1 MKELL
6 SFEQAPPFHVP
17 LRFLLSAIPF
27 GIAAGVLLIF
37 STDEL
42 GSRWSPSVLA
52 LTHLIT
58 VGLMLQAM
66 CGAILQIT
74 PVAIGA
80 NVPAPALL
88 ASVVHPCLLL
98 GAVLLVAGFLGAGDL
113 FYAFGATGLLLGI
126 VPFALVTLYALWRA
140 PVRNPSRLAMML
152 ALAGLLATA
161 AYGASL
167 ALARGGLPSPAP
179 LANTAAH
186 FRLGWTVWGLA
197 LLCGAS
203 YLVVPMFQL
212 TPQFPARFQRL
223 FIPALALS
231 AVLIVLVP
239 GHPLV
244 DVALA
249 ALAAT
254 FAVTVLLLQTR
265 RRRPRV
271 DSSFRFWQLALFS
284 ILAAIALSLALP
296 WLPHAPQAEVLL
308 GMLVIVG
315 GFDSVICGMMY
326 KIVPFLTWLHLNN
339 AGARPLLMHQVI
351 EEPLIRFHLR
361 LHAAALVPLL
371 LAPWVPPFTVLAG
384 ALLVAAHVR
393 QAINMAIAIGRYH
406 ERRTE
411 MMVVS

>member
-27 GIAAGVLLIF
+27 GVAAGLLLMA
-37 STDEL
+37 STDSL
-42 GSRWSPSVLA
+42 GSRWSPTVLA

-58 VGLMLQAM
+58 AGLMLQAM

-88 ASVVHPCLLL
+88 ASFVHPCLLI
-98 GAVLLVAGFLGAGDL
+98 GSVSLVAGFLGAGAPCFWL
-113 FYAFGATGLLLGI
+113 GAAALLAGI
-126 VPFALVTLYALWRA
+126 VPFAAVTLYALWRA

-152 ALAGLLATA
+152 ALTGLLATA
-161 AYGASL
+161 LYGASL

-179 LANTAAH
+179 LVDTAAH
-186 FRLGWTVWGLA
+186 FRLGWMVWGLA

-231 AVLIVLVP
+231 AVLIVLAP
-239 GHPLV
+239 GHWLV
-244 DVALA
+244 DLGLA
-249 ALAAT
+249 ALATVFAT
-254 FAVTVLLLQTR
+254 TTLLLQRR

-271 DSSFRFWQLALFS
+271 DSSFRFWQLALLS
-284 ILAAIALSLALP
+284 ILAAVILSVALP
-296 WLPHAPQAEVLL
+296 WLPEAPRAEVLL
-308 GMLVIVG
+308 GLLIMIG

-326 KIVPFLTWLHLNN
+326 KIVPFLAWLHLNN

-351 EEPLIRFHLR
+351 EEPLMRQHLR
-361 LHAAALVPLL
+361 LHAAALPPLML
-371 LAPWVPPFTVLAG
+371 SPWVPAFTVLAG
-384 ALLVAAHVR
+384 GLLVAAHVR
-393 QAINMAIAIGRYH
+393 QAINMAKAIGRYH

-411 MMVVS
+411 MMALS